1 MNEKITER
9 TYPIE
14 GKWIFKSTMGSVIII
29 LFLTPFFLFGLTSL
43 KLGPI
48 LIIFI
53 ALIPFSLIAA
63 FLQKANFHYTIE
75 DKFITLKQGIL
86 SKQQRHI
93 PYGVIQNIFVKQDL
107 FDRFFGLASLTV
119 ENASQGAGSQT
130 AGTRQI
136 FGMVNIPGLA
146 EQNAQALRAI
156 VLQKM
161 KENPIEDSQS

>member
-29 LFLTPFFLFGLTSL
+29 LFLTPFFLFGLTSV

-93 PYGVIQNIFVKQDL
+93 PYGVIQNIFV
-107 FDRFFGLASLTV
+107 AV
-119 ENASQGAGSQT
+119 
-130 AGTRQI
+130 
-136 FGMVNIPGLA
+136 
-146 EQNAQALRAI
+146 
-156 VLQKM
+156 
-161 KENPIEDSQS
+161 